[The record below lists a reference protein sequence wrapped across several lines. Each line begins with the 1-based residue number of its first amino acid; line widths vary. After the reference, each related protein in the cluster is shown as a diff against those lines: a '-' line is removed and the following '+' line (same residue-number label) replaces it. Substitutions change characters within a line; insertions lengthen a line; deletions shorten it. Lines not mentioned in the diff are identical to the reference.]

1 MDKARKQT
9 DKKLNKMEKDI
20 GRIYK
25 DDPALKSIEKAFA
38 KYMIMVKKKT
48 QASYKAYV
56 DEYDWDKR
64 AELKKVYSDEVKALT
79 MDSPEYRKLVKD
91 FTATLSYVNQK
102 ALNISNKAMNEI
114 YAINYNQVAEECK
127 RVGIKV
133 NGKKFKVSSR

>member
-133 NGKKFKVSSR
+133 NGKK